1 MKILITGANGQ
12 LGQEFQKLFEK
23 ENIEYMPTDH
33 NELDITNLKKIR
45 EYVKN
50 KKGITHIINCAAY
63 NLVDKAE
70 EDWKTAY
77 NVNGL
82 AVRNLSIVANEINAE
97 IIHYSTDYV
106 FDGKK
111 TKPYT
116 IYDTPNPL
124 NKYGESKV
132 LGERFI
138 QDIAN
143 KYYLIRVS
151 WVFGIGNNNF
161 AKKVIQWSRQ
171 SEILKIADDE
181 ISAPTYAV
189 DLAYATYK
197 LIKEKAYGL
206 YHITNG
212 KASRYEWAEYIL
224 KQINWNG
231 KLERASKNDFNLPAK
246 RPGYSVLDNYGLKE
260 TINHEMPEWQNA
272 TDRFLKELKETGEI

>member
-23 ENIEYMPTDH
+23 ENIEYIPTDH

-45 EYVKN
+45 EFVKD
-50 KKGITHIINCAAY
+50 KKITHIINCAAY

-161 AKKVIQWSRQ
+161 AKKVIQWSKQ
-171 SEILKIADDE
+171 NEILKIADDE

-231 KLERASKNDFNLPAK
+231 RLERASKDDFNLPAK
-246 RPGYSVLDNYGLKE
+246 RPGYSVLDNNGLKE